1 MAGKRKFS
9 TTRILA
15 GGFLLAIAAGTAL
28 LSLPF
33 ASAGGV
39 RAPLPDVL
47 FTAVSAVCV
56 TGLVT
61 VPTYA
66 QWSLFGQ
73 LVILILIELGGLGI
87 ITFSILFLLMAG
99 RRIGI
104 RERMLLQAA
113 YSLDSMEGLI
123 TMARRILN
131 YTLAIEGAGALLVMP
146 WFVRDY
152 GLRGVWVSIF
162 HAVSAFCNAGMDIIG
177 PESLAPYADN
187 PAVLGVTS
195 LLIISGGIGFPVLE
209 AFRAFFR
216 KEPGTSRRLF
226 PSLYL
231 KAVLVM
237 TGVLIFGG
245 AAAILLLEGGNPETL
260 GPLPIPQKLL
270 SAFFQSVTLRTAGFC
285 TFSQTGLHSSTC
297 LLACVLMF
305 IGGSPSGTAGG
316 IKTTVFLIV
325 TATVASMLK
334 EKDSTQM
341 FRRKVSNNT
350 VRRALAIFTVS
361 FTVLLLSLFALLAVQ
376 PAPFT
381 ACLFEA
387 VSAIGTVGLSRDLT
401 PYLNPAGK
409 IIIMLT
415 MYLGRIGPISLTMF
429 FNTSRFPDQIEYA
442 EEPVNVG

>member
-1 MAGKRKFS
+1 MSGKRKFS

-73 LVILILIELGGLGI
+73 LVILVLIELGGLGI
-87 ITFSILFLLMAG
+87 ITFSILFLIMAG
-99 RRIGI
+99 HRIGI

-123 TMARRILN
+123 TMARRILK
-131 YTLAIEGAGALLVMP
+131 YTLAIESAGALLVMP
-146 WFVRDY
+146 WFVRDF

-231 KAVLVM
+231 KAVCAAVKSIGSNRSRGLGSCII
-237 TGVLIFGG
+237 TLKDDTAKAELPPVLD
-245 AAAILLLEGGNPETL
+245 
-260 GPLPIPQKLL
+260 
-270 SAFFQSVTLRTAGFC
+270 
-285 TFSQTGLHSSTC
+285 
-297 LLACVLMF
+297 
-305 IGGSPSGTAGG
+305 
-316 IKTTVFLIV
+316 IK
-325 TATVASMLK
+325 
-334 EKDSTQM
+334 E
-341 FRRKVSNNT
+341 N
-350 VRRALAIFTVS
+350 
-361 FTVLLLSLFALLAVQ
+361 
-376 PAPFT
+376 
-381 ACLFEA
+381 
-387 VSAIGTVGLSRDLT
+387 
-401 PYLNPAGK
+401 
-409 IIIMLT
+409 
-415 MYLGRIGPISLTMF
+415 
-429 FNTSRFPDQIEYA
+429 
-442 EEPVNVG
+442 

>member
-1 MAGKRKFS
+1 MKKKRKFS

-15 GGFLLAIAAGTAL
+15 GGFLLAIAAGTVL

-39 RAPLPDVL
+39 RAPFADAL

-61 VPTYA
+61 LPTYA

-73 LVILILIELGGLGI
+73 AVILVLIELGGLGI
-87 ITFSILFLLMAG
+87 ITFSVLFLVMAG
-99 RRIGI
+99 QRIGI

-113 YSLDSMEGLI
+113 YSMDTMDGVISMG
-123 TMARRILN
+123 RRILK
-131 YTLAIEGAGALLVMP
+131 YTVIIEGAGALLVMP
-146 WFVRDY
+146 AFVRDF
-152 GLRGVWVSIF
+152 GLRGVWVSMF

-177 PESLAPYADN
+177 PDSLGPYADD
-187 PAVLGVTS
+187 PAVLGVTAF
-195 LLIISGGIGFPVLE
+195 LIVSGGIGFPVLE
-209 AFRAFFR
+209 ALAAYFR
-216 KEPGTSRRLF
+216 KGPASSRRVC
-226 PSLYL
+226 SGLYL

-260 GPLPIPQKLL
+260 GPQPLPQKLL

-285 TFSQTGLHSSTC
+285 TFSQAGLRGSTC

-316 IKTTVFLIV
+316 IKTTAFLIV
-325 TATVASMLK
+325 TATVVSMLK
-334 EKDSTQM
+334 EKDRTQM
-341 FRRKVSNNT
+341 FRRKVSSNT

-361 FTVLLLSLFALLAVQ
+361 FTVLLLSLFALLTVQ
-376 PAPFT
+376 PADFT
-381 ACLFEA
+381 ACLFET

-401 PYLNPAGK
+401 ARLNLAGK
-409 IIIMLT
+409 AVIMLT
-415 MYLGRIGPISLTMF
+415 MYLGRIGPISLSMF
-429 FNTSRFPDQIEYA
+429 FNTSRFPDQIVYV

>member
-1 MAGKRKFS
+1 MLKKRKFS

-15 GGFLLAIAAGTAL
+15 GGFLLAIAAGTVL

-39 RAPLPDVL
+39 RAPLPDAL

-61 VPTYA
+61 LPTYA
-66 QWSLFGQ
+66 QWSPFGQ

-87 ITFSILFLLMAG
+87 ITFSVLFLVMAG
-99 RRIGI
+99 HRIGI

-113 YSLDSMEGLI
+113 YSMDTMEGVI
-123 TMARRILN
+123 SMGRRILK
-131 YTLAIEGAGALLVMP
+131 YTVIIEGAGALLVTP
-146 WFVRDY
+146 RFVQDF
-152 GLRGVWVSIF
+152 GLRGIWVSIF

-177 PESLAPYADN
+177 PDSLGPYADDA
-187 PAVLGVTS
+187 AVLGVTAF
-195 LLIISGGIGFPVLE
+195 LIVSGGIGFPVLE
-209 AFRAFFR
+209 ALAAFFR
-216 KEPGTSRRLF
+216 KGPASSRRICS
-226 PSLYL
+226 SLYL
-231 KAVLVM
+231 KTVLVM

-245 AAAILLLEGGNPETL
+245 TAAVLLLEGGNPETL
-260 GPLPIPQKLL
+260 GAQPLPQKLL

-285 TFSQTGLHSSTC
+285 TFSQAGLRGSTC

-316 IKTTVFLIV
+316 IKTTAFLIV
-325 TATVASMLK
+325 TATVVSMLK
-334 EKDSTQM
+334 EKDRTQM
-341 FRRKVSNNT
+341 FRRKVSANT
-350 VRRALAIFTVS
+350 VRRALAIFAVS
-361 FTVLLLSLFALLAVQ
+361 FTVLLLSLFALLTVQ
-376 PAPFT
+376 PADFT

-401 PYLNPAGK
+401 PRLNLAGK
-409 IIIMLT
+409 AVIMLT
-415 MYLGRIGPISLTMF
+415 MYLGRIGPISLSMF
-429 FNTSRFPDQIEYA
+429 FNTSRFPDHIEYV